1 MNKTAIVNL
10 KDAQVIEKND
20 EIDFEAQRDD
30 FLHPLI
36 NVSSLTDPSDGGKV
50 LHLNK
55 RNA

>member
-20 EIDFEAQRDD
+20 EIDFEAQRND